1 MLLRPFIE
9 KLEVQ
14 SRDNESKS
22 QINHIR
28 DMIESIENRYLY
40 RYFVSTEHEQDS
52 EVEQI
57 DIDS

>member
-1 MLLRPFIE
+1 MLLKPFIE

-14 SRDNESKS
+14 SRDNESKV

-28 DMIESIENRYLY
+28 DIIESIETKYLY
-40 RYFVSTEHEQDS
+40 RYFVKTEHDQDS